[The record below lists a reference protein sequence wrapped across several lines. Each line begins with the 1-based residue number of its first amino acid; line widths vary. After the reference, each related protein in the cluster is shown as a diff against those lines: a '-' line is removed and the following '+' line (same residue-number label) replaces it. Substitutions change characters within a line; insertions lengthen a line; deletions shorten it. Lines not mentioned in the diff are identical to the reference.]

1 MTIQEVQTTQQARTF
16 LAVHVD
22 LNRHEHGFI
31 RPLDKDVEQVF
42 DPEKN
47 KSFRQG
53 KACRWLLL
61 DENGKAVGRIAA
73 FTNRKYKNKGDQQAT
88 GCFGFFDC
96 RNKPEE
102 AALLL
107 HTARIWLEKMGMQ
120 AMDGPVNFGERD
132 RFWGLLV
139 DGFEAPPY
147 GMNFNPPYYESLLT
161 SAGFRPFYNQICY
174 RRPVQDA
181 LPQRFLDVHKKLK
194 ETGIYRADR
203 VRLGDWKRYARDFC
217 TVYNKAWAKHEGN
230 KEMPQEQAI
239 KIFKAMKPIMDE
251 DIAWFVYAQDEPVA
265 MYLNI
270 PDLNQIFRHF
280 NGKLGWFEKLR
291 LLWYLK
297 RRTCTRFVGIIF
309 GITPEHQGKGVDKFM
324 VVEAAQVIQSRTRYQ
339 ETELQ
344 WIGDFNPKMI
354 QIAKELEFE
363 QSRTLT
369 VFRLLFD
376 PEQPFYRHPILGSSS

>member
-1 MTIQEVQTTQQARTF
+1 MTIREVQTAQQARTF
-16 LAVHVD
+16 LAVHVE

-161 SAGFRPFYNQICY
+161 SAGFRPFYHQICY
-174 RRPVQDA
+174 RRPVRDA
-181 LPQRFLDVHKKLK
+181 LPQRFLDVHKNLK
-194 ETGIYRADR
+194 KRASIAPIGYGWATGNAMPAIF
-203 VRLGDWKRYARDFC
+203 ARS
-217 TVYNKAWAKHEGN
+217 TT
-230 KEMPQEQAI
+230 
-239 KIFKAMKPIMDE
+239 
-251 DIAWFVYAQDEPVA
+251 
-265 MYLNI
+265 
-270 PDLNQIFRHF
+270 
-280 NGKLGWFEKLR
+280 KLGPSTKAT
-291 LLWYLK
+291 K
-297 RRTCTRFVGIIF
+297 RCRKNRPSRF
-309 GITPEHQGKGVDKFM
+309 
-324 VVEAAQVIQSRTRYQ
+324 SRR
-339 ETELQ
+339 
-344 WIGDFNPKMI
+344 
-354 QIAKELEFE
+354 
-363 QSRTLT
+363 
-369 VFRLLFD
+369 
-376 PEQPFYRHPILGSSS
+376 

>member
-1 MTIQEVQTTQQARTF
+1 MTIIEVTTPQQAREF
-16 LAVHVD
+16 LNVHVRI
-22 LNRHEHGFI
+22 NRDQPGFV
-31 RPLDKDVEQVF
+31 RPLNKDVQGVF

-47 KSFRQG
+47 KAFKQG
-53 KACRWLLL
+53 RACRWLLL
-61 DENGKAVGRIAA
+61 DEGGVAVGRIAA
-73 FTNRKYKNKGDQQAT
+73 FTNRKYKNKGDRQAT

-96 RNKPEE
+96 RNRPEE
-102 AALLL
+102 ARLLL

-132 RFWGLLV
+132 RFWGLLTE
-139 DGFEAPPY
+139 GFDAPPY

-161 SAGFRPFYNQICY
+161 EQGLRPFYHQICY
-174 RRPVQDA
+174 RRPVQDP
-181 LPQRFLDVHKKLK
+181 LPQRFLEVHGNLNG
-194 ETGIYRADR
+194 TGLYRAER
-203 VRLGDWKRYARDFC
+203 VRLREWKRYAGDFC
-217 TVYNKAWAKHEGN
+217 RVYNQAWAKHEGN
-230 KEMPQEQAI
+230 KEMPLEQAI

-251 DIAWFVYAQDEPVA
+251 DIAWFVYARDEPVA

-270 PDLNQIFRHF
+270 PDLNQIFCRF
-280 NGKLGWFEKLR
+280 NGRLGWLEKLR
-291 LLWYLK
+291 LLWHLR

-324 VVEAAQVIQSRTRYQ
+324 VVEAARVIQSRTRYR

-363 QSRTLT
+363 PSRNLT

-376 PEQPFYRHPILGSSS
+376 PQQVFERHPILG